1 MAARTSKKRTTRKT
15 SPGRPPK
22 STEEHGSS
30 AAKNDAVAVLMI
42 GVALLLFLGLVSF
55 DTGDLPAWT
64 KLNKYSEPVS
74 PAENFVGP
82 VGALAGLALYLLF
95 GASAFLI
102 PAVMVWF
109 GAAKLIAHIRIGP
122 RMLTGA
128 AGLILCSCAL
138 LHLQPYFLQEKNTVF
153 HKLTATPGGMFGELI
168 GGTILQ
174 ALLGTIGASLV
185 LAMLYM
191 VCLILL
197 TGFHPLTFMHQLGG
211 AIRSGLAWINTT
223 LAERSE
229 RRADRRERIRQA
241 LQEEEE
247 DADIV
252 EPPKPKRKRAP
263 RKKKQPEP
271 EPIPEDDSFAD
282 DEDDD
287 APTEE
292 LPLKYAPKRKII
304 DASTRRSNNG
314 VSQTGKLEFTNRP
327 AAGLE
332 SAEFPN
338 YELPPLSLL
347 SYDEDA
353 AASPADTSQL
363 TETQDIIVDTLS
375 TFGIE
380 VTPGDITR
388 GPTITRYEIYP
399 GRGLRVNRITALEA
413 DLARAT
419 RAERIN
425 IIAPIPGKDTVG
437 IEIANDDKT
446 LVQLRELL
454 EDEKFSDPKKRIPL
468 ALGKDVY
475 GNAVIGDLAAM
486 PHLLVAGATG
496 AGKSVCINSIITSI
510 LYKFS
515 PDDLRFIM
523 IDPKVVEMADYNVLP
538 HLVVPVVN
546 DPKKTLLALRWV
558 VNEMERRYQMF
569 AKVGVRNFETFN
581 KREPVKKDVPANEFE
596 IEEPESE
603 EVDEDAIED
612 LARALEEGDITPPD
626 PEEDDLFNEDAPIP
640 DRIPYIVVIID
651 ELADLMQTAPAEVE
665 QAIARIAQKAR
676 AAGIHLIVATQT
688 PRADVVT
695 GIIKANIPT
704 RIAFQVSS
712 KIDSRVILDTSGADK
727 LVGKGDMLFLPPGS
741 AKLVRSQGAFLDDEE
756 VRALVA
762 HCASQGEQKFE
773 ETIQEAIDNPDASE
787 ESVSD
792 EDEELIERTLQI
804 IASDKRAST
813 SHIQRRLGIGYN
825 RAARMMDILEQ
836 RGVLG
841 PSEGAK
847 PREILVDLSRY
858 A

>member
-1 MAARTSKKRTTRKT
+1 MAARTNKTRSKRTT
-15 SPGRPPK
+15 SPGRPTK
-22 STEEHGSS
+22 GEEVESS
-30 AAKNDAVAVLMI
+30 AAVNDALAVLMF
-42 GVALLLFLGLVSF
+42 GVALLLFLALISF
-55 DTGDLPAWT
+55 DEGDLAPWT
-64 KLNKYSEPVS
+64 GFNQNSEPNS

-82 VGALAGLALYLLF
+82 VGALLALGSYILF
-95 GASAFLI
+95 GASSFLI
-102 PAVMVWF
+102 PGVLMWF
-109 GAAKLIAHIRIGP
+109 GAAKLVAHIRIGS
-122 RMLTGA
+122 RMLIGA
-128 AGLILCSCAL
+128 GTLILCSSAI
-138 LHLQPYFLQEKNTVF
+138 LHLQTMFLQGPDTIYY
-153 HKLTATPGGMFGELI
+153 KLSDSTGGFFGKLL
-168 GGTILQ
+168 GGHILQ
-174 ALLGTIGASLV
+174 SLLGTAGASLV
-185 LAMLYM
+185 LIVAYAIA
-191 VCLILL
+191 LILL
-197 TGFHPLTFMHQLGG
+197 TGFHPLQFMHLLGDSTRNT
-211 AIRSGLAWINTT
+211 IAWIKEYFATR
-223 LAERSE
+223 AERAELKASSY
-229 RRADRRERIRQA
+229 RDP
-241 LQEEEE
+241 
-247 DADIV
+247 
-252 EPPKPKRKRAP
+252 EPAKKKRTPR
-263 RKKKQPEP
+263 RKKIEP
-271 EPIPEDDSFAD
+271 NDTD
-282 DEDDD
+282 DEPDEETPDR
-287 APTEE
+287 EE
-292 LPLKYAPKRKII
+292 LPLVFPPTRKII
-304 DASTRRSNNG
+304 DANSRKGKSA
-314 VSQTGKLEFTNRP
+314 SPTGKLEFEVH

-332 SAEFPN
+332 TAEFPN
-338 YELPPLSLL
+338 YQLPPLSLVH
-347 SYDEDA
+347 YDDSADGEL
-353 AASPADTSQL
+353 ADTSELVKTQ
-363 TETQDIIVDTLS
+363 ETIIETLLS
-375 TFGIE
+375 FGID

-399 GRGLRVNRITALEA
+399 ARGLRVNRITALEA

-446 LVQLRELL
+446 LVHLREIL
-454 EDEKFSDPKKRIPL
+454 EDPKFSDPKKKIPL

-510 LYKFS
+510 LFKFS

-538 HLVVPVVN
+538 HLVVPVVH
-546 DPKKTLLALRWV
+546 DPKKVLLALRWV

-569 AKVGVRNFETFN
+569 AEVGVRNFDSFN
-581 KREPVKKDVPANEFE
+581 KRIKPIVEVEE
-596 IEEPESE
+596 ETEEEPESDEIDE
-603 EVDEDAIED
+603 EGIEG
-612 LARALEEGDITPPD
+612 LARALEDGDITPPD
-626 PEEDDLFNEDAPIP
+626 PIDDDLFDQSAPIP

-712 KIDSRVILDTSGADK
+712 ALDSRVILDTKGAEK

-741 AKLVRSQGAFLDDEE
+741 AKHIRSQGAFLSDED
-756 VRALVA
+756 VRALVE

-773 ETIQEAIDNPDASE
+773 TTIQGAINNPDSQQE
-787 ESVSD
+787 QVSD
-792 EDEELIERTLQI
+792 EDEELIGRCLEI

-825 RAARMMDILEQ
+825 RAARVMDILEQ
-836 RGVLG
+836 RGILG

-847 PREILVDLSRY
+847 PREILVDLNDY

>member
-1 MAARTSKKRTTRKT
+1 MAARTNKTRSKRTT
-15 SPGRPPK
+15 SPGRPTK
-22 STEEHGSS
+22 GEEVESS
-30 AAKNDAVAVLMI
+30 AAVNDALAVLMF
-42 GVALLLFLGLVSF
+42 GVALLLFLALISF
-55 DTGDLPAWT
+55 DAGDLPPWT
-64 KLNKYSEPVS
+64 GYNEKSEPNS

-82 VGALAGLALYLLF
+82 VGALLALASYILF
-95 GASAFLI
+95 GASSFLI
-102 PAVMVWF
+102 PGVLMWF
-109 GAAKLIAHIRIGP
+109 GAAKLVAHVRIGS
-122 RMLTGA
+122 RMLIGA
-128 AGLILCSCAL
+128 GALILCSSAL
-138 LHLQPYFLQEKNTVF
+138 LHLQTIFLQGPDTVYY
-153 HKLTATPGGMFGELI
+153 KLFDSPGGFFGKLL
-168 GGTILQ
+168 GGHVLQ
-174 ALLGTIGASLV
+174 SLLGTAGATLV
-185 LAMLYM
+185 LIVAYAIA
-191 VCLILL
+191 LILL
-197 TGFHPLTFMHQLGG
+197 TGFHPLQFMHLLGDSTRNT
-211 AIRSGLAWINTT
+211 IAWIKDYSAN
-223 LAERSE
+223 
-229 RRADRRERIRQA
+229 RAARKATNYSDP
-241 LQEEEE
+241 
-247 DADIV
+247 
-252 EPPKPKRKRAP
+252 EPT
-263 RKKKQPEP
+263 KKKRRPRRKQAEP
-271 EPIPEDDSFAD
+271 VDTEDDPINGIPARD
-282 DEDDD
+282 
-287 APTEE
+287 E
-292 LPLKYAPKRKII
+292 LPLEFPPARKII
-304 DASTRRSNNG
+304 DANSRKGRNANP
-314 VSQTGKLEFTNRP
+314 TGKLEFEVQT
-327 AAGLE
+327 AALE
-332 SAEFPN
+332 TAEFPN
-338 YELPPLSLL
+338 YQLPPLSLVH
-347 SYDEDA
+347 YDDSADGEL
-353 AASPADTSQL
+353 ADT
-363 TETQDIIVDTLS
+363 TELVKTQETIIETLLS
-375 TFGIE
+375 FGID

-399 GRGLRVNRITALEA
+399 SRGLRVNRITALEA

-446 LVQLRELL
+446 LVHLREIL
-454 EDEKFSDPKKRIPL
+454 EDPKFSDPKKRIPL

-510 LYKFS
+510 LFKFS

-538 HLVVPVVN
+538 HLVVPVVH
-546 DPKKTLLALRWV
+546 DPKKVLLALRWV

-569 AKVGVRNFETFN
+569 AEVGVRNFEAFN
-581 KREPVKKDVPANEFE
+581 KRIKPEPETPDEVD
-596 IEEPESE
+596 EEPESE

-612 LARALEEGDITPPD
+612 LARALEDGDITPPD
-626 PEEDDLFNEDAPIP
+626 PEEVDLFDQSAPIP

-651 ELADLMQTAPAEVE
+651 ELADLMQTAPADVE

-712 KIDSRVILDTSGADK
+712 ALDSRVILDSKGAEK

-741 AKLVRSQGAFLDDEE
+741 AKHIRSQGAFLSDED
-756 VRALVA
+756 VRALVD
-762 HCASQGEQKFE
+762 HCANQGDQKFE
-773 ETIQEAIDNPDASE
+773 TTIQDAINNSDSQQE
-787 ESVSD
+787 QVSD
-792 EDEELIERTLQI
+792 EDEELIGRCLEI

-825 RAARMMDILEQ
+825 RAARVMDILEQ

-847 PREILVDLSRY
+847 PREILVDLNDY